1 MKLFPSPLLLAAV
14 VFAGLPLQAQQ
25 TPPVWQPHP
34 DALERQDVPHGTVED
49 QPVWES
55 KIFADTTRE
64 WSIYVPAQYKA
75 GTPAALMVFQD
86 GKGYRDTKGRWRVP
100 VVLDNLIAS
109 GEIPVTV
116 GIFINPGVMP
126 AVHAN
131 AEARYNRSFE
141 YDALG
146 DRYARFLIEEI
157 LPEVGKKLNLTTDP
171 NLRGLM
177 GSSSGAI
184 AAFNAAWERPDQF
197 RRVLSTIG
205 TYVNIR
211 GGQDF
216 PTRIRKFEPR
226 PLRVFLQDGR
236 NDNNI
241 YAGSWWVANQDM
253 AAAFA
258 WAGYEYTFVTGEE
271 KHNNIHGSAILPD
284 AMRWLWKDPAKPISN
299 RLRPGD
305 RQFSRIIAGDSQ
317 WEKVSEGHQ
326 FTEGPAVDRDGNLY
340 FSDVRA
346 SKIFRV
352 IDGKVSLF
360 KDDTANSNGLMF
372 GPDGKLYA
380 CENGRRRIVAY
391 DVQTG
396 VATPVATDVT
406 SNDLVINAR
415 GEIWFTDPT
424 AKKVWY
430 LAPGGEKRVVHEGL
444 EFPNGIMLSPDQS
457 LLTVAD
463 SRSKWVWSFQI
474 GSDGELRNG
483 QPFYR
488 LETNDMSSATSADGM
503 TMDTEG
509 YLWVTTNIGLQ
520 ICDQPG
526 RVTAILSKP
535 QPGSLSNVV
544 FAGKELD
551 TVYVTA
557 GDKVFRRKVNR
568 KGLTP
573 WTPMKPPKP
582 GL

>member
-1 MKLFPSPLLLAAV
+1 MRKTLLFAAWTALTALAQAPERYPL
-14 VFAGLPLQAQQ
+14 G
-25 TPPVWQPHP
+25 P
-34 DALERQDVPHGTVED
+34 DSQVKPGVPQGTITKYE
-49 QPVWES
+49 WSAS
-55 KIFADTTRE
+55 KIYPGTTRDY
-64 WSIYVPAQYKA
+64 WTYVPAQYDAAK
-75 GTPAALMVFQD
+75 PAAVMIFQD
-86 GKGYRDTKGRWRVP
+86 GGGMIARDGRWRVP

-109 GEIPVTV
+109 GEMPVTV

-126 AVHAN
+126 AAHPN

-205 TYVNIR
+205 TFVNIR

-253 AAAFA
+253 AAAFE
-258 WAGYEYTFVTGEE
+258 WAGYEYTFVAGEE
-271 KHNNIHGSAILPD
+271 KHNNIHGSSILPD
-284 AMRWLWKDPAKPISN
+284 ALRWLWKDPAKPIGN

-305 RQFSRIIAGDSQ
+305 RQFSRMIAGDSQ

-346 SKIFRV
+346 SKIFRI

-360 KDDTANSNGLMF
+360 KDDTANTNGLMF

-406 SNDLVINAR
+406 SNDLVINAK

-430 LAPGGEKRVVHEGL
+430 LPPGGEKRVVHEGL
-444 EFPNGIMLSPDQS
+444 EFPNGIMLSPDQT

-474 GSDGELRNG
+474 GPDGGLLNG

-488 LETNDMSSATSADGM
+488 LETNDQSSATSADGM

-526 RVTAILSKP
+526 RVTAILNKP

-551 TVYVTA
+551 TIYVTA

-573 WTPMKPPKP
+573 WSPVKPPRP